1 VIVEFIGCTG
11 AGKTTLISKVRDR
24 LTQTTQVTSSFDLVA
39 APLGLGRVIHPTA
52 RNLIQEFA
60 GLPFFM
66 AALPRH
72 QAFVNLALRMLARQ
86 ANFSIFT
93 INNLRSL
100 ERKLGVYEIIRRYE
114 HERIVMVDEGTVL
127 SAHNV
132 FVFTNAFYTPEEIAQ
147 FAALIPLPDVI
158 VYIRA
163 PVDSLINRTLQR
175 TDPPRELKSRDR
187 ALIERYVNRAVTL
200 FDQLV
205 ETEEIRDRVLIV
217 ENPESADQGC
227 DAAVEYITQF
237 VLNCEPASQ

>member
-1 VIVEFIGCTG
+1 MIVEFIGCTG

-24 LTQTTQVTSSFDLVA
+24 LAQTTHVTTSFELVA
-39 APLGLGRVIHPTA
+39 APLGLGDVTHPTA
-52 RNLIQEFA
+52 RNLIQEFI
-60 GLPFFM
+60 GLPFFVT
-66 AALPRH
+66 ALPRH

-93 INNLRSL
+93 VNNLRSL
-100 ERKLGVYEIIRRYE
+100 ERKLGVYEFIRRYG

-132 FVFTNAFYTPEEIAQ
+132 FVYTGAFYAAEEIAQ
-147 FAALIPLPDVI
+147 FAALMPLPDVI

-163 PVDSLINRTLQR
+163 PIDSLITRTLQR
-175 TDPPRELKSRDR
+175 TDPPRELRSRDR
-187 ALIERYVNRAVTL
+187 ALIERYVNRAVTM

-205 ETEEIRDRVLIV
+205 EAEEIRDRVLIV
-217 ENPESADQGC
+217 ENPESADRGC

-237 VLNCEPASQ
+237 VLNREPASQ